1 MAVSGCTK
9 AAYVYMCVPMYV
21 HVYTPIYV
29 YLDVRGQHQVSFSVI
44 LLLRVLRQ
52 ELLLSLEAIDLAG
65 PVGQ

>member
-1 MAVSGCTK
+1 
-9 AAYVYMCVPMYV
+9 MCVLMYV
-21 HVYTPIYV
+21 HMYTPIHV